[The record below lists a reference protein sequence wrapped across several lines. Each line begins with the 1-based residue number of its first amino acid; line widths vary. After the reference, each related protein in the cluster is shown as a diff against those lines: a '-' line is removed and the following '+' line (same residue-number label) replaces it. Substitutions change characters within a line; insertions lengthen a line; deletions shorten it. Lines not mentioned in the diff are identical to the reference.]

1 MATKDFIGYQA
12 LVDKALRGVVRQALI
27 HAAKGGMMGSHHFYI
42 AFDTQAPGVQISDT
56 LRAAHPHELTIV
68 LQNQYWG
75 LKVAEDEFEVG
86 LSFNKMP
93 ETIVI
98 PFAAIRQ
105 FSDPSQGFGFKFQP
119 QDAGA
124 AKGGALVSRQEAP
137 LPAKTEQPAPK
148 PDPKPAPDT
157 DEPGT
162 IVSLDKFR
170 KK

>member
-12 LVDKALRGVVRQALI
+12 RVDRALRGVVREALI
-27 HAAKGGMMGSHHFYI
+27 HAATGGMMGAHHFYI
-42 AFDTQAPGVQISDT
+42 AFDTNAPGVQISDT
-56 LRAAHPHELTIV
+56 LHNAHPHELTIV

-75 LKVAEDEFEVG
+75 LKVGENEFEVG

-98 PFAAIRQ
+98 PFSAILQ
-105 FSDPSQGFGFKFQP
+105 FSDPNQGFGFKFQP
-119 QDAGA
+119 TGPSAVKSGAPAPKAETPPPA
-124 AKGGALVSRQEAP
+124 AKAE
-137 LPAKTEQPAPK
+137 EPAPK
-148 PDPKPAPDT
+148 PEPR
-157 DEPGT
+157 DEAGT